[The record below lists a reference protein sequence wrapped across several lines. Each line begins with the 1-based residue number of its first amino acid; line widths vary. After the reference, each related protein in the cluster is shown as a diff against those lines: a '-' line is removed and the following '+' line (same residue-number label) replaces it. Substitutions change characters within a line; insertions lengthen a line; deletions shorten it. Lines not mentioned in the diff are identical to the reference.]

1 MRTPRN
7 AYEALGLGMLGGIE
21 VLEDPAVQ
29 VDRDAASGVKY
40 TVEDYKNADD
50 CHLGCS
56 NQTPGGVTI
65 PAGTSLVIQ
74 GTPTSPFKPRAVV
87 VASYLQ
93 IDLFMVQ
100 VTIGPFNA
108 VEGDPV
114 PVAAHSEVSLNQFVN
129 WPMIQANSP
138 IKFTMLNASAGDKL
152 HVAIDIRGNR
162 FRP

>member
-1 MRTPRN
+1 MAKIPQN
-7 AYEALGLGMLGGIE
+7 AFEALGMSMGAIE
-21 VLEDPAVQ
+21 VLEDPAQQ
-29 VDRDAASGVKY
+29 VDRPANSGVKY
-40 TVEDYKNADD
+40 TDEQYRNADD

-56 NQTPGGVTI
+56 NGTKGGVTI
-65 PAGTSLVIQ
+65 AAGLDAILK

-87 VASYLQ
+87 VPSYLQ
-93 IDLFMVQ
+93 IDLFMAQ

-108 VEGDPV
+108 IEGDPI

-138 IKFTMLNASAGDKL
+138 ISFFMFNASAGDKL
-152 HVAIDIRGNR
+152 HVAIDVRGTR